1 MITLMRRAT
10 RLDILQIFRYFTG
23 MAMFYFAV
31 TVTFTAI
38 QTGEADSPTQVQAY
52 VNFGTNLIQLIYLSI
67 PWLRRK
73 LKRLYLPIALVNAT
87 VVPIFSNL
95 IYLADPLEDILNII
109 MRSWLLLPIL
119 IVPIVL
125 IAWQY
130 NFRYVVLIIFF
141 STYVELF
148 VLVPHVH
155 NMNFDALLILGGPL
169 IRAFA
174 FGTIGLIVN
183 RLVTVQK
190 IQRRELILANIRLG
204 QHAQTL
210 EQLATS
216 RERNRLARELHDT
229 LAHTLSGQAVNL
241 EALKL
246 MIPAENQEVQT
257 MLDQSLST
265 TRAGLAE
272 TRRALKALRSKQIDD
287 LGLLLAIRNLAL
299 DAASRADFE
308 LSLDLPEQ
316 LPEITPDIEQC
327 VYRIT
332 QEALENIVRHADAQL
347 VEIHLFQENNTLL
360 FSIEDN
366 GLGFDSR
373 NVNVAEKLGIRGMRE
388 RAALVNGDLSI
399 LSGDNHGTTIRG
411 SIPLYGDSE
420 ST

>member
-1 MITLMRRAT
+1 
-10 RLDILQIFRYFTG
+10 
-23 MAMFYFAV
+23 MFYFAV

-38 QTGEADSPTQVQAY
+38 QTGKADSAPQVQAY
-52 VNFGTNLIQLIYLSI
+52 INFGTNLIQLIYLSI

-73 LKRLYLPIALVNAT
+73 LRRLYLPIALINAT

-95 IYLADPLEDILNII
+95 IYLADPREDILNII

-119 IVPIVL
+119 MVPIVL
-125 IAWQY
+125 IAWQF
-130 NFRYVVLIIFF
+130 NFRYVVLLIFF

-183 RLVTVQK
+183 RLVAVQK
-190 IQRRELILANIRLG
+190 LQRRELILANIRLG

-210 EQLATS
+210 EQLAIS

-246 MIPAENQEVQT
+246 MIPVENEEVQT
-257 MLDQSLST
+257 MLDQSLSI

-287 LGLLLAIRNLAL
+287 LGLLLALRNLAL

-308 LSLDLPEQ
+308 LGLEFPEK

-327 VYRIT
+327 IYRIT
-332 QEALENIVRHADAQL
+332 QEALENIVRHADAQR
-347 VEIHLFQENNTLL
+347 VEIQLSQENDALL
-360 FSIEDN
+360 LSIGDN
-366 GLGFDSR
+366 GLGFDTQ
-373 NVNVAEKLGIRGMRE
+373 NVNLAERLGIRGMRE
-388 RAALVNGDLSI
+388 RAALVNGELSI
-399 LSGDNHGTTIRG
+399 LSNNNHGTTIRVC
-411 SIPLYGDSE
+411 IPLFNDSE
-420 ST
+420 TI